1 MHTLLIASLL
11 SNQLWFDTTQDGQYY
26 VLTPMASVTTSCLC
40 HIDVDVIRRGIHGES
55 SSRQKGAIQL
65 MANQKQALGQMSFP
79 VQQGDWLQVTIVL
92 TDGDKLRIEKQVI
105 LPDKV

>member
-1 MHTLLIASLL
+1 
-11 SNQLWFDTTQDGQYY
+11 
-26 VLTPMASVTTSCLC
+26 
-40 HIDVDVIRRGIHGES
+40 
-55 SSRQKGAIQL
+55 

>member
-26 VLTPMASVTTSCLC
+26 VLTPMASVATSCLC
-40 HIDVDVIRRGIHGES
+40 HIGVDVIRRGIHGES
-55 SSRQKGAIQL
+55 TSRQNGVIQL

-92 TDGDKLRIEKQVI
+92 TDGDALRIEKRVI